1 MRKFIYVLLL
11 ISLTAACTAEQPE
24 DGAEAHADD
33 AVKIDGAVFSKEDM
47 AFYAL
52 MEKIFIEHSRQSA
65 DGESDAYW
73 GQQLAQYD
81 NPNVQLQT
89 LIEMQAMSL
98 LAKEKGFYAHPDKV
112 EEHVQS
118 VRALIEEYPPI
129 RQLAE
134 QYSGSFDSELFL
146 YMEKYILKQR
156 IIEELKKTIRAENPA
171 VSERELAFETN
182 ERYEDLYEDQMS
194 GLELEIYLK

>member
-11 ISLTAACTAEQPE
+11 ISLTAACTAKQPE
-24 DGAEAHADD
+24 EAADSHADD
-33 AVKIDGAVFSKEDM
+33 AVRIDGTVFSKKEM
-47 AFYAL
+47 EFYAL
-52 MEKIFIEHSRQSA
+52 MEKLFIEHSRQSA
-65 DGESDAYW
+65 SSENDAYW
-73 GQQLAQYD
+73 NQQLAQYD

-89 LIEMQAMSL
+89 LIELQAMSL

-112 EEHVQS
+112 EEQVQN
-118 VRALIEEYPPI
+118 VRALIEEYPSI

-146 YMEKYILKQR
+146 YVEKHILKQR
-156 IIEELKKTIRAENPA
+156 IIEELEKTIRAENPA

-194 GLELEIYLK
+194 GLDLEIYLK